1 MKTYQMLHLGG
12 QALILSS
19 QLLGVRMDER
29 MMELVAKK
37 HSKQLAQEALF
48 YFKQMI
54 NLHTDPVPEEVLA
67 YHSRHL
73 FSLMSNQQKLYL
85 L

>member
-29 MMELVAKK
+29 MMELVAKNIQN
-37 HSKQLAQEALF
+37 S
-48 YFKQMI
+48 
-54 NLHTDPVPEEVLA
+54 
-67 YHSRHL
+67 
-73 FSLMSNQQKLYL
+73 
-85 L
+85 